1 VNKTTIHDSDCALH
15 NAPALPVGPCDCSVK
30 TPDTLPHP
38 TTNEGLPEYDPKAP
52 RNRHERRAL
61 GKREFSYEIA

>member
-1 VNKTTIHDSDCALH
+1 MPETT
-15 NAPALPVGPCDCSVK
+15 
-30 TPDTLPHP
+30 TDTIDTRPHP

-61 GKREFSYEIA
+61 GKKEYPYELA